1 MQPFIRAY
9 DCGII
14 LVVRILGAV
23 AEAILIYVKITCKE
37 NEKTGLMIPKLLII
51 HWPFVSVS

>member
-14 LVVRILGAV
+14 LVVRFLGAV
-23 AEAILIYVKITCKE
+23 AEA
-37 NEKTGLMIPKLLII
+37 KTDLCEDHL
-51 HWPFVSVS
+51 